1 MKPWQSTVSEAK
13 APSKRLLM
21 TFDTD
26 ALFERSRH
34 VFTLQK
40 AASRNVN
47 SLRNWIAGT
56 GNIQR
61 QETTYLN
68 KRDDLVN
75 LVGCDDGAMERV
87 GWFLEDLLAWFHN
100 KVRIVSAP
108 SAPPIPRL

>member
-1 MKPWQSTVSEAK
+1 
-13 APSKRLLM
+13 M